1 MKCKEREKIASS
13 HQILEPSLRKRVFKH
28 ERDTSGG
35 FHHTARCTL
44 METVMPGNVT
54 VSMNMYVSSRSA

>member
-13 HQILEPSLRKRVFKH
+13 HQILEPSLRKHAFKH
-28 ERDTSGG
+28 ERDTSGR
-35 FHHTARCTL
+35 FHHTAWCTL